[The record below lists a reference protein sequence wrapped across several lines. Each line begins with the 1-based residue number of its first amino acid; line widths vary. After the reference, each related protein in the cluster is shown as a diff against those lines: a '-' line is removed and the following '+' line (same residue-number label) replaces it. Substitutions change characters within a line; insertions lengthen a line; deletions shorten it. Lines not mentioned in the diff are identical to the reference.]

1 MMQGHNRRLIAC
13 LVQPVAQPF
22 ESRRTKLARR
32 LVREARVGV
41 APGMSFGEES
51 EGWLR
56 LCFAQ
61 DPELLR
67 TGLERMADTLR

>member
-1 MMQGHNRRLIAC
+1 MRGQII
-13 LVQPVAQPF
+13 P
-22 ESRRTKLARR
+22 R
-32 LVREARVGV
+32 LVREAKVGV

-51 EGWLR
+51 DSWLR

-61 DPELLR
+61 DPETLR